1 MEWRFNRFRWFI
13 LGIVLATSSCVSD
26 AEFKAIDPYYLFH
39 DNSSKVWLIKHKY
52 QDGNDFSPLSLEFKD
67 IITIH
72 KSHNCY
78 VQRMGTFG
86 NIPGDKGQFYLDA
99 EENEARFEFKN
110 QSWIFT
116 IKSMQLEKIILE
128 PTTESDLQFT
138 LELIPV
144 PEP

>member
-1 MEWRFNRFRWFI
+1 MEWKFNRFRWFMV
-13 LGIVLATSSCVSD
+13 GIVFAAASCVSD

-39 DNSSKVWLIKHKY
+39 DNSSKVWLINHKY
-52 QDGNDFSPLSLEFKD
+52 QDGKDFSPLSLGFKD

-86 NIPGDKGQFYLDA
+86 DIPGEKGQFYLDS
-99 EENEARFEFKN
+99 EENEARIEFKN

-116 IKSMQLEKIILE
+116 IKSMQLEKVILE
-128 PTTESDLQFT
+128 PTSKSDLQFT

>member
-1 MEWRFNRFRWFI
+1 MEWKFNRFRWFI
-13 LGIVLATSSCVSD
+13 VGIVFASSSCVSD

-39 DNSSKVWLIKHKY
+39 DNSSKVWLINHKY
-52 QDGNDFSPLSLEFKD
+52 QDGKDFSPLSLGFKD

-86 NIPGDKGQFYLDA
+86 DIPGEKGQFYLDA
-99 EENEARFEFKN
+99 EENEARIEFKN

-116 IKSMQLEKIILE
+116 IKSMQLEKVILE
-128 PTTESDLQFT
+128 PTSKSDLQFT

>member
-52 QDGNDFSPLSLEFKD
+52 QDGNDFSPLSLEYKD

-99 EENEARFEFKN
+99 EVNEARFEFKN

-116 IKSMQLEKIILE
+116 IKSMQLEKVILE